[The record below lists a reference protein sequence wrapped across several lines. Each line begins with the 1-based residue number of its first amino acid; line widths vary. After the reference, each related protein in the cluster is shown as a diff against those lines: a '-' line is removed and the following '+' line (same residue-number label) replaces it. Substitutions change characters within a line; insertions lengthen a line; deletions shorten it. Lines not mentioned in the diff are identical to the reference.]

1 MTAPDTKAI
10 RAMADALEAETGRIL
25 LPGDRSV
32 EAEAMRTL
40 CDALDAG
47 AAREA
52 ALLAEVGR
60 LKTLLDRRGT
70 GPAERYWEGRW
81 RDEAAE
87 NDKLRAALKP
97 FAACADIL
105 DEETA
110 NTKREFPGD
119 EWVKFRLLVS
129 DYRHARAA
137 LAQGD
142 R

>member
-1 MTAPDTKAI
+1 MTTPDTAAI
-10 RAMADALEAETGRIL
+10 RARTEALKSSGWPSYHAAAPDMHATIL
-25 LPGDRSV
+25 
-32 EAEAMRTL
+32 TL
-40 CDALDAG
+40 CDAQDAG

-60 LKTLLDRRGT
+60 LKTLLNIRGT

-137 LAQGD
+137 LAQNGD
-142 R
+142 E